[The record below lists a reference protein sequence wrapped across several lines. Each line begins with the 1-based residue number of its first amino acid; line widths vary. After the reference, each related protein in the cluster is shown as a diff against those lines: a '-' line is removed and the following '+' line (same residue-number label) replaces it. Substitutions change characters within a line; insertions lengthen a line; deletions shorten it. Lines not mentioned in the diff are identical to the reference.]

1 MAGQASRKYVLTATQ
16 KGAIGEN
23 VVVSALLRES
33 GGRLSP
39 FYSIADDDGI
49 DLLIYDK
56 ETGVAIPI
64 QVKSRTTT
72 LNKPGTTKP
81 GNGVHFE
88 VRTAALREFDDAHL
102 VAVLL
107 SGDMSDIRRSW
118 LIPMQILPSVARVT
132 EEKLVIRPN
141 SANTSLDK
149 FSPFRCDT
157 THGLVFRLIQAAE
170 QLAARSSKMK
180 KPTT

>member
-1 MAGQASRKYVLTATQ
+1 VLTATQ

-56 ETGVAIPI
+56 KTGVAIPV
-64 QVKSRTTT
+64 QVKSRTSTP
-72 LNKPGTTKP
+72 NKPGTTKP

-107 SGDMSDIRRSW
+107 NGDMNDIRCSW
-118 LIPMQILPSVARVT
+118 LIPMQVLQSVARVT

-141 SANTSLDK
+141 SAKSSLDK
-149 FSPFRCDT
+149 FTPFRCDT
-157 THGLVFRLIQAAE
+157 VRSLSFRLIKAAE
-170 QLAARSSKMK
+170 QLAARSSK
-180 KPTT
+180 KPAH

>member
-1 MAGQASRKYVLTATQ
+1 MNSGKYVLTATQ
-16 KGAIGEN
+16 KGAIGES
-23 VVVSALLRES
+23 VVVTSLLRQS

-64 QVKSRTTT
+64 QVKSRTST
-72 LNKPGTTKP
+72 LNKPGTSTP
-81 GNGVHFE
+81 GNSVHFE

-107 SGDMSDIRRSW
+107 NAEMSEIRCSW
-118 LIPMQILPSVARVT
+118 LIPMQVLSSVARVT
-132 EEKLVIRPN
+132 EDRLVIRPN
-141 SANTSLDK
+141 SANASLDK

-157 THGLVFRLIQAAE
+157 SQSLASRLVKAAE
-170 QLAARSSKMK
+170 QLASRSSKRK
-180 KPTT
+180 RPSV

>member
-1 MAGQASRKYVLTATQ
+1 MAALDDGKYVLTATQ

-72 LNKPGTTKP
+72 LNKPGTAKP

-102 VAVLL
+102 VAVLMN
-107 SGDMSDIRRSW
+107 GDMNDIRRSW
-118 LIPMQILPSVARVT
+118 LIPMQVLPTIARVT
-132 EEKLVIRPN
+132 KERLVIRPN

-157 THGLVFRLIQAAE
+157 THGLALRLIKAAE
-170 QLAARSSKMK
+170 QLADRSSKK
-180 KPTT
+180 KKLA